1 VSREGKLKVE
11 DPPFL
16 WRVEDPPL
24 VWRTVLG
31 KLLHVVL
38 FQIKNCSERFANIK
52 KNAIVQP
59 QRHQGTKII
68 I

>member
-31 KLLHVVL
+31 KL
-38 FQIKNCSERFANIK
+38 IKNCSERFANIK